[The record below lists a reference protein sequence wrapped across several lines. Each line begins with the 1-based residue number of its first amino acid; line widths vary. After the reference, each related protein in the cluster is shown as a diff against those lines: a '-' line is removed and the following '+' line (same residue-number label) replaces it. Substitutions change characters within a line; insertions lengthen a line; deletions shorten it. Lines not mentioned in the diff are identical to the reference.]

1 MSVLYYRTMSPQR
14 YRSIIEAETL
24 FYRRY
29 DQEKFSHNRRNLF
42 LRSSKQFLT
51 VKNRQIWRQ
60 TLAEF
65 LKLMKG

>member
-1 MSVLYYRTMSPQR
+1 HH
-14 YRSIIEAETL
+14 
-24 FYRRY
+24 RR
-29 DQEKFSHNRRNLF
+29 HLF

>member
-1 MSVLYYRTMSPQR
+1 MSVLDYRTMSPQR

-29 DQEKFSHNRRNLF
+29 DQEKFSHHRRHLF

-51 VKNRQIWRQ
+51 VKIAKFGGKHWQN
-60 TLAEF
+60 F
-65 LKLMKG
+65 SS